1 MKFLSLACCCL
12 VVSLSLHA
20 DTVTLNSGEVITGEI
35 RSETETQVEIETSN
49 AKHTVFQTKQIS
61 KSDVRAIVHETAEQK
76 RARADYEKLA
86 QYQLNPNQEL
96 TPAQFAAGLA
106 AFQNFFKAHPASAFA
121 TELSNRIAAWQT
133 EVSNVASGRVKFAGQ
148 WMSPV
153 EKSGRQRQA
162 QVQVA
167 KTLQGKLEQLQDQRR
182 PIIDSLAIA
191 QENLATNQTK
201 LASLQDEQIPIYGS
215 ASVGLETRFD
225 LHGKLVSATPVQ
237 AKREI
242 TGYQTIPHPARE
254 LFTSRVVLAQEQV
267 TQLQGNLKI
276 LDAAIR
282 DVLTRLQAA
291 QLALASQ
298 PAAVQIQNVGQP
310 APVAAS
316 PVAHTIIPETLRNP
330 KHWEWIGI
338 LGLAG
343 LAVLIFFLRRTKH
356 RD

>member
-1 MKFLSLACCCL
+1 MKFVYLTCCCL
-12 VVSLSLHA
+12 AVNLSLRA

-49 AKHTVFQTKQIS
+49 AKRTVFQTKQIS
-61 KSDVRAIVHETAEQK
+61 KSAVRAVVHETAEQK

-96 TPAQFAAGLA
+96 TPAQFSAGLS
-106 AFQNFFKAHPASAFA
+106 AFQSFLKVHPASAFA
-121 TELSNRIAAWQT
+121 PELSHRIVAWQT

-153 EKSGRQRQA
+153 EKNSRQRQA
-162 QVQVA
+162 QVQA
-167 KTLQGKLEQLQDQRR
+167 IQTLQNKLEQLQDQRR
-182 PIIDSLAIA
+182 PIVDSLAIA

-215 ASVGLETRFD
+215 ASIGLETRFD
-225 LHGKLVSATPVQ
+225 LHGKLISATPVQ

-242 TGYQTIPHPARE
+242 TGYQIIPHPARDQ
-254 LFTSRVVLAQEQV
+254 LASRVVLAQAQV

-276 LDAAIR
+276 LDATIR
-282 DVLTRLQAA
+282 DVQTRLQTA
-291 QLALASQ
+291 QQALASQ
-298 PAAVQIQNVGQP
+298 SAAVQTQNIKP
-310 APVAAS
+310 APVVSS
-316 PVAHTIIPETLRNP
+316 PVAYTIIPETLRNP
-330 KHWEWIGI
+330 KHWEWIGG
-338 LGLAG
+338 LGLVG
-343 LAVLIFFLRRTKH
+343 LAALIFFLRRAKR